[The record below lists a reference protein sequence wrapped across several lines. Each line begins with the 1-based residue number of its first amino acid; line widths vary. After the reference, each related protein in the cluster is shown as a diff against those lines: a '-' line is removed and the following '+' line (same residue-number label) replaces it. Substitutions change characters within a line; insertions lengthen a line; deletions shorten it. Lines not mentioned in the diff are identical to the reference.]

1 MIQEAD
7 ADGSGKIEED
17 EFVNVMRNKAS
28 KLASKGGNWVS
39 RMQQEIK
46 MFLQLAETKKAYARM
61 GKGLIGILDQAAQK
75 VEDELKEH
83 PDKKQILTE
92 DVGKA
97 AFRALYDECWDL
109 F

>member
-46 MFLQLAETKKAYARM
+46 MFLQLAETKKA
-61 GKGLIGILDQAAQK
+61 
-75 VEDELKEH
+75 
-83 PDKKQILTE
+83 
-92 DVGKA
+92 
-97 AFRALYDECWDL
+97 
-109 F
+109 